1 MINKLLNKNS
11 YKDLTSM
18 QVKQLIEYLKQ
29 NEIEFNL
36 TAKLKTVKFNPK
48 LPDVIYNNMQQYTLF
63 ALANYTYSS
72 LVIKQNHIEFETG
85 FGAEN
90 FGSVCSIK
98 YTSIFQIGVDESILF
113 INPIATVDKYND
125 NFDEENQKQ
134 RSMNAFKLHK

>member
-36 TAKLKTVKFNPK
+36 TAKLKAIKFNPK
-48 LPDVIYNNMQQYTLF
+48 LPDVIYNTMQQYTLF

-90 FGSVCSIK
+90 FGSVCSIN
-98 YTSIFQIGVDESILF
+98 YTSIFQIGVAESILF
-113 INPIATVDKYND
+113 INPIATVDKYDSNI
-125 NFDEENQKQ
+125 EEQTQKQ
-134 RSMNAFKLHK
+134 RSMNAFKLNK